1 MANNGGRGNARALL
15 SGALQN
21 PSAMGFAVLVLLIIV
36 NVILQ
41 PALFTRDILT
51 SNLMSF
57 TPLVFAALAQ
67 GIIILS
73 GSVDLSI
80 GAVMSFYTI
89 IGASMMSD
97 TNVWLIVLLGLVI
110 SIAIGGFNGV
120 LIGNLRLPPFISTFA
135 TSGIVLGVTILIMP
149 VPGGYVPK
157 FFYKIYRSELL
168 GLIPMPL
175 VILLIGLLVWLVISR
190 TVFYRHLY
198 AIGGDEKSAF
208 ASGIRVNRTRLLAH
222 LFAGFFVGLGGMCLL
237 MLTAAGE
244 YRSGT
249 AYSLNSIAAVVIGGI
264 AMSGGRGNIWG
275 AIIGAFILGLLNNI
289 IFFANIPSFYQN
301 FFRGMIVI
309 LSLSLGTLTRLRE
322 LRSQL

>member
-1 MANNGGRGNARALL
+1 MASKRALD
-15 SGALQN
+15 AAAWTARQFQN
-21 PSAMGFAVLVLLIIV
+21 PSAMGFAVFALLLIV
-36 NVILQ
+36 NLILQ
-41 PALFTRDILT
+41 PALFTGDILV
-51 SNLMSF
+51 SNFMSF
-57 TPLVFAALAQ
+57 TPLIFAALAQ
-67 GIIILS
+67 GIIVLS

-80 GAVMSFYTI
+80 GAAMSMFTI
-89 IGASMMSD
+89 VGASMMSD
-97 TNVWLIVLLGLVI
+97 TNVWLIVALGLVL
-110 SIAIGGFNGV
+110 SIAIGAVNGL
-120 LIGNLRLPPFISTFA
+120 LIGRLRLPPFISTFG
-135 TSGIVLGVTILIMP
+135 TSGIVMGALIMIMP

-157 FFYKIYRSELL
+157 FFYKIYRKMFL
-168 GLIPMPL
+168 GILPMP
-175 VILLIGLLVWLVISR
+175 VVFLLIGLGVWFAVSK

-198 AIGGDEKSAF
+198 AVGGDEKAAF
-208 ASGIRVNRTRLLAH
+208 ASGIRVERTRLLAH
-222 LFAGFFVGLGGMCLL
+222 MFAGFFVGLGGLCLL

-309 LSLSLGTLTRLRE
+309 LSLSLGALTRMRE

>member
-1 MANNGGRGNARALL
+1 MAGKKAP
-15 SGALQN
+15 GAAAWAAKRLQD
-21 PSAMGFAVLVLLIIV
+21 PSAMGFAVFVLLLVI
-36 NVILQ
+36 NVVLQ
-41 PALFTRDILT
+41 PALFTKDILV
-51 SNLMSF
+51 SNFMSF
-57 TPLVFAALAQ
+57 TPLIFAALAQ
-67 GIIILS
+67 GIIVLS

-80 GAVMSFYTI
+80 GAAMSMFTI

-97 TNVWLIVLLGLVI
+97 TNVWLIVALGLVA
-110 SIAIGGFNGV
+110 SIAIGAVNGL
-120 LIGNLRLPPFISTFA
+120 LIGRLRLPPFISTFGV
-135 TSGIVLGVTILIMP
+135 SGIVMGALIIIMP

-157 FFYKIYRSELL
+157 FFYKIYRQSLL
-168 GLIPMPL
+168 GVLPMP
-175 VILLIGLLVWLVISR
+175 VVFLLIGLLVWFAVSR

-198 AIGGDEKSAF
+198 AVGGDEKSAF
-208 ASGIRVNRTRLLAH
+208 ASGIRVERTRLLAH
-222 LFAGFFVGLGGMCLL
+222 MFAGFFVGLGGLCLL

-275 AIIGAFILGLLNNI
+275 AILGAFILGLLNNI

-309 LSLSLGTLTRLRE
+309 LSLSLGALTRMRE

>member
-1 MANNGGRGNARALL
+1 MNSGARTRGGALL
-15 SGALQN
+15 SSALQN
-21 PSAMGFAVLVLLIIV
+21 PSAMGFAILVLLIVV
-36 NVILQ
+36 NVALQ

-57 TPLVFAALAQ
+57 TPLIFAALAQ

-89 IGASMMSD
+89 VGASLMSD
-97 TNVWLIVLLGLVI
+97 TNVGLIVVLGLVI
-110 SIAIGGFNGV
+110 SIGIGGFNGL
-120 LIGNLRLPPFISTFA
+120 LIGKLRLPPFISTFA
-135 TSGIVLGVTILIMP
+135 TSGIVLGATILIMP

-157 FFYKIYRSELL
+157 FFYKIYRSAFL
-168 GLIPMPL
+168 GVLPMPL
-175 VILLIGLLVWLVISR
+175 VILLAGLLVWAVISR
-190 TVFYRHLY
+190 MVFYRHLY
-198 AIGGDEKSAF
+198 AIGGDQRSAF
-208 ASGIRVNRTRLLAH
+208 ASGIRVHRIRLLAH

-244 YRSGT
+244 YRSGLT
-249 AYSLNSIAAVVIGGI
+249 YSLNSIAAVVIGGI

-301 FFRGMIVI
+301 FFRGMIVLI
-309 LSLSLGTLTRLRE
+309 SLTLGTLTRVRE

>member
-1 MANNGGRGNARALL
+1 MANKGGRTAGAVL
-15 SGALQN
+15 SRSLQN

-36 NVILQ
+36 NVALQ
-41 PALFTRDILT
+41 PTLFTRDILT
-51 SNLMSF
+51 SNFMSF
-57 TPLVFAALAQ
+57 TPLIFAALAQ

-97 TNVWLIVLLGLVI
+97 TNVWLVVALGLVV
-110 SIAIGGFNGV
+110 SIAIGGFNGL

-157 FFYKIYRSELL
+157 FFYKIYRHALF
-168 GLIPMPL
+168 GVIPTPV
-175 VILLIGLLVWLVISR
+175 VILLIGLAVWALISR

-198 AIGGDEKSAF
+198 AIGGDERSAF
-208 ASGIRVNRTRLLAH
+208 ASGIRVNRIRLLAH

-249 AYSLNSIAAVVIGGI
+249 SYSLNSIAAVVIGGI

-309 LSLSLGTLTRLRE
+309 LSLSLGALTRVKE
-322 LRSQL
+322 LRSHL

>member
-1 MANNGGRGNARALL
+1 
-15 SGALQN
+15 
-21 PSAMGFAVLVLLIIV
+21 
-36 NVILQ
+36 
-41 PALFTRDILT
+41 
-51 SNLMSF
+51 MSF
-57 TPLVFAALAQ
+57 TPLIFAAVAQ

-89 IGASMMSD
+89 VGASMMSD
-97 TNVWLIVLLGLVI
+97 TNVWLIVGLGLVL
-110 SIAIGGFNGV
+110 SIAIGGFNGL
-120 LIGNLRLPPFISTFA
+120 LIGTLHLPPFISTFA
-135 TSGIVLGVTILIMP
+135 TSGIVLGATILIMP

-157 FFYKIYRSELL
+157 FFYKIYRSAFL
-168 GLIPMPL
+168 GFVPMP
-175 VILLIGLLVWLVISR
+175 VAILLVGLLVWAAISR

-208 ASGIRVNRTRLLAH
+208 ASGVRVTRIRLLAH
-222 LFAGFFVGLGGMCLL
+222 LFAGFFVGLAGMCLL

-289 IFFANIPSFYQN
+289 IFFADIPSFYQN
-301 FFRGMIVI
+301 FFRGMVVI
-309 LSLSLGTLTRLRE
+309 FALSLGALTRLKE
-322 LRSQL
+322 MKSQV

>member
-1 MANNGGRGNARALL
+1 MAGKGGRTAGAFL
-15 SGALQN
+15 SSALQN

-36 NVILQ
+36 NVALQ
-41 PALFTRDILT
+41 PTLFTRDILT

-57 TPLVFAALAQ
+57 TPLIFAALAQ

-110 SIAIGGFNGV
+110 SIGIGGFNGSPD
-120 LIGNLRLPPFISTFA
+120 RKPASSPFISTFA

-149 VPGGYVPK
+149 VPGGYVPR
-157 FFYKIYRSELL
+157 FFYKIYRSAFL
-168 GLIPMPL
+168 GIIPMPV
-175 VILLIGLLVWLVISR
+175 VILLIGLLVWLLISR

-198 AIGGDEKSAF
+198 AIGGDERSAF

-222 LFAGFFVGLGGMCLL
+222 VFAGFFVGLGGMCLL
-237 MLTAAGE
+237 MLTAAANTARE
-244 YRSGT
+244 PPTPSIRSPPWSSAESPCRVAGAT
-249 AYSLNSIAAVVIGGI
+249 
-264 AMSGGRGNIWG
+264 SG
-275 AIIGAFILGLLNNI
+275 A
-289 IFFANIPSFYQN
+289 PSSAPSSS
-301 FFRGMIVI
+301 V
-309 LSLSLGTLTRLRE
+309 S
-322 LRSQL
+322 